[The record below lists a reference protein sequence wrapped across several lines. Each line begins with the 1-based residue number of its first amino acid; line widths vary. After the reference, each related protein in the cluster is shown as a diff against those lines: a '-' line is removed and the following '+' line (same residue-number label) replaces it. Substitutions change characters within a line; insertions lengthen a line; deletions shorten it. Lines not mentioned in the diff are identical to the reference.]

1 MSFEVR
7 GLYYQAI
14 KNLLPEVGRLLDP
27 ELVEHFEGEID
38 VDGWYDGAP
47 CVEAFNF
54 LTAHVS
60 PGTME
65 VLGNEFIEI
74 ARDYIAKS
82 GIHTLRDFVER
93 MTIAYEASVRGE
105 NVGGWYVEDSRPGC
119 VVIRETG
126 FLPNV
131 DFIAGVIQR
140 AVAVLGGI
148 NVRVTVLDDTS
159 EGAEAN
165 RYLVEWIEPGAA

>member
-7 GLYYQAI
+7 GLFYQAI
-14 KNLLPEVGRLLDP
+14 KNLLPEVGRILDP
-27 ELVEHFEGEID
+27 ELLKHFEGEID

-65 VLGNEFIEI
+65 VMGNEFIEI

-82 GIHTLRDFVER
+82 GIRTPGDFIGQVTAKYETL
-93 MTIAYEASVRGE
+93 ARGE
-105 NVGGWYVEDSRPGC
+105 DVGGWYVEDSRPGRA
-119 VVIRETG
+119 VIRETG

-131 DFIAGVIQR
+131 DFIAGVIKR
-140 AVAVLGGI
+140 VMAVLGAL
-148 NVRVTVLDDTS
+148 NVRVTVLDDAAQ
-159 EGAEAN
+159 GAEAN
-165 RYLVEWIEPGAA
+165 RYLVEWIEPDAA